1 MKKGVARLKIFG
13 LLMLK
18 LIWILS
24 IVGTFLFLFSVII
37 CGAGGTVGFIDTE
50 FAISG
55 LIVCVVLMPITHIGF
70 KKSYIKVFV
79 DGVLKAELPGCQYQ
93 MGGGFDKNTIDSM
106 FVLVEPGN
114 MYTSEDMLS
123 GEYKGVRFQMAD
135 ATVKNSVREH
145 LYGDKYVNKLYK
157 HFEGR
162 MIILDS
168 PVNSPKPVYV
178 YSYEF
183 EHRAAGRYNK
193 YMSADINDKVFGDI
207 FDVLVQQGGSGK
219 TVLNE
224 KIMTALKQLYQKY
237 NNIGIR
243 FDNNRIFLA
252 INTKEN
258 LFDWPVKRGM
268 TFRREIEAVNR
279 QVNVIKDFIDLIYGY
294 SNNEAGNGEETVE
307 TSEITE
313 GNDAKTDNQGNELSD
328 SLLWR

>member
-13 LLMLK
+13 LLLLK
-18 LIWILS
+18 LVWLLA
-24 IVGTFLFLFSVII
+24 IVGVFLFLFSTII

-168 PVNSPKPVYV
+168 PINAPKPVYV

-193 YMSADINDKVFGDI
+193 YMSSETNDRVFGDI
-207 FDVLVQQGGSGK
+207 FDVLVQQGGSAK
-219 TVLNE
+219 IVLNDRV
-224 KIMTALKQLYQKY
+224 KAALKQLYQKY
-237 NNIGIR
+237 NNIGVR
-243 FDNNRIFLA
+243 FDNNRIFMA
-252 INTKEN
+252 INTKED
-258 LFDWPVKRGM
+258 LFDWSVKRGM
-268 TFRREIEAVNR
+268 TFKKEIETVNK
-279 QVNVIKDFIDLIYGY
+279 QISVIKDFVDLIYGY
-294 SNNEAGNGEETVE
+294 DNDEIGNEKITTDDNIELNN
-307 TSEITE
+307 
-313 GNDAKTDNQGNELSD
+313 NQDKELSD
-328 SLLWR
+328 DLLWR